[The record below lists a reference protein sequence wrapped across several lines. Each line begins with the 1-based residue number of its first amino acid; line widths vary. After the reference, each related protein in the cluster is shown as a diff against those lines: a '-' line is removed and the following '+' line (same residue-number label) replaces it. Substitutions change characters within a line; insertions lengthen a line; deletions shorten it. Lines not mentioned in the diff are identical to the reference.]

1 MFDGKGLY
9 SKHSW
14 DEKFLNKRTEFI
26 GRCRD
31 QNKLFLKN
39 VKDSMD

>member
-1 MFDGKGLY
+1 MEKVYILNTVG
-9 SKHSW
+9 

-31 QNKLFLKN
+31 QNKLLLKN